1 MGKNKIE
8 VIPEEKK
15 MQIAFEEAR
24 KLYLNSKKNLK
35 RKKTEL
41 LNLENNI
48 KKTTRDIPNMFLQL
62 TSLKQKET
70 ELNRLLSEVKKLK
83 GLKKREKSDL
93 IEFVQSFFDNSL
105 PDVADMFGQNFDPTN
120 LPPIDENTNRSA
132 NIFQEFVVQPPK
144 EEQQNIRKLY
154 LRLAEKFHPDKA
166 QNQEEADKFHGI
178 MQNINSA
185 YKRFDYEEL
194 NQMLIDSENSLEIEK
209 PAVEKSL
216 LEQQIE
222 TLNNQTEYI
231 KNQINRI
238 NAQIKNT
245 KKSDLGENYNNLKPF
260 YESTDF
266 DDLINST
273 SLILQLYDLLIEFLN
288 DTIVNNKIDESKLIK
303 INSFLDET
311 MPAEPQI
318 DDTFDMESILR
329 MMSFDSDDDLSS
341 FFNPSKKKGKA
352 TKKSI
357 NTEDILLKMFE
368 EEFSRMS
375 RPKKKKR

>member
-120 LPPIDENTNRSA
+120 MPPIDENTNRSA